1 MDRASA
7 INRLD
12 DLFYECR
19 ELLKEH
25 PAFLT
30 KYKSEFKKIELAVAN
45 TKRVNQLRALW
56 PDVTSQAF
64 LDLDSN
70 QSVPFVTMMIGLAK
84 RHYRVQPLSM
94 FLFWRRMCA
103 TGQDNILTYFSWSRF
118 ESTFTDK
125 TETVLAKDLL
135 RVCSDNQSFLDNIGK
150 CLADN
155 QSVDYKIRELLG
167 GLSMQSDVRS
177 AWKKWCMTNHPD
189 KGGDPEQ
196 FLKVKLV
203 YDEWCEINSQQKDK
217 L

>member
-25 PAFLT
+25 PVFLT

-56 PDVTSQAF
+56 PDVPSQAF

-103 TGQDNILTYFSWSRF
+103 TGQDNILTYFSWGRF
-118 ESTFTDK
+118 EATFTDK

-167 GLSMQSDVRS
+167 GLSMQSDVRA
-177 AWKKWCMTNHPD
+177 AWKKWVMANHPD
-189 KGGDPEQ
+189 KGGDPEH

-203 YDEWCEINSQQKDK
+203 YDEWCKINSQQSTKG
-217 L
+217 